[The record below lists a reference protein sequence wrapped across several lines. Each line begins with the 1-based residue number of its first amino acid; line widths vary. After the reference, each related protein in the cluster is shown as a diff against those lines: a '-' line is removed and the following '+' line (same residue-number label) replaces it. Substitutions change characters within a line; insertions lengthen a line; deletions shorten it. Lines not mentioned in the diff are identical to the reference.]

1 MHFQLADAL
10 LFVAEVVVVIVVVDV
25 DLFEVED
32 SADGRQE
39 ASLEAATEIGL
50 DYF

>member
-10 LFVAEVVVVIVVVDV
+10 LFVAEVVVIVVVDV